1 MIKIANGG
9 FPILSDE
16 DKEDEEQFVSVIFII
31 RSSYNHFGGI
41 IKDLL
46 RDDIV
51 NRVIISY
58 LTIL

>member
-1 MIKIANGG
+1 M
-9 FPILSDE
+9 SDE